1 MKVLIIGN
9 TGFIGRNIF
18 QKLKVLDKTN
28 LVGVSTKEIDLKKD
42 ESVIALSKYFSSDCI
57 VVMCAGV
64 KKQLGDT
71 LITFDDNLT
80 IIKNFCKAILL
91 FPPKKIFFFCSAS
104 VYGEDVPYPGSITEN
119 TPVEP
124 KTYYGIAKYSTERV
138 LNKVCIDN
146 RIELT
151 ILRPPLV
158 YGKDDTSR
166 GYGPTG
172 FAHHLINN
180 EKITIWGDG
189 GEYREFI
196 YINDVVNILVIM
208 LNKESSGLFNLVSG
222 TSYTF
227 KNIIDLLNNTVNH
240 KIEVVFCKR
249 TKQKVDHRY
258 SNEKIANIIGDFKF
272 TDLKD
277 GLSQTY
283 SLLKKQSCDNK

>member
-1 MKVLIIGN
+1 MRIVIIGH
-9 TGFIGRNIF
+9 TGFIGKNIYRNLINN
-18 QKLKVLDKTN
+18 KEYEIL
-28 LVGVSTKEIDLKKD
+28 GVSTNEIDLTEDK
-42 ESVIALSKYFSSDCI
+42 SHNALSKFLSSPCI
-57 VVMCAGV
+57 VIMCAGI
-64 KKQLGDT
+64 KKQLGDNMESYEKNIF
-71 LITFDDNLT
+71 LIS
-80 IIKNFCKAILL
+80 NFCKAISSLAINRI
-91 FPPKKIFFFCSAS
+91 IFFSSAS
-104 VYGEDVPYPGSITEN
+104 VYGEDVKYSKKISEK
-119 TPVEP
+119 TPVNP
-124 KTYYGIAKYSTERV
+124 KSYYGIAKYNAEQLLT
-138 LNKVCIDN
+138 KVCADNDIDL
-146 RIELT
+146 I
-151 ILRPPLV
+151 ILRPPLI

-189 GEYREFI
+189 SEYREFI

-227 KNIIDLLNNTVNH
+227 KNIIDLLNNIVNN

-249 TKQKVDHRY
+249 TKQKVDHHY
-258 SNEKIANIIGDFKF
+258 SNENIASIIGNFKF

-283 SLLKKQSCDNK
+283 SLLKKQSYDNK

>member
-91 FPPKKIFFFCSAS
+91 VPPKKIFFFSSAS

-189 GEYREFI
+189 SEYREFI

-208 LNKESSGLFNLVSG
+208 LNKES
-222 TSYTF
+222 
-227 KNIIDLLNNTVNH
+227 
-240 KIEVVFCKR
+240 VV
-249 TKQKVDHRY
+249 Y
-258 SNEKIANIIGDFKF
+258 LIW
-272 TDLKD
+272 
-277 GLSQTY
+277 
-283 SLLKKQSCDNK
+283 